1 MTTTSPPP
9 VTPPPADPLSLKP
22 RHEQLVSDPLIEIL
36 SIHRAMR
43 LEMQAVCDAVHGA
56 KNDTKQLSDAAR
68 RFERYAVVFRAHSSA
83 EDDLLLPALEL
94 REAQT
99 RGIETTPE
107 NDGAHDVET
116 QKLEAAEQAF
126 TKLLA
131 AKPNSADFKRKL
143 ASLKLE
149 LDGFREFMADHMLEE
164 EEEMLPRLRRAFA
177 HDELLQL
184 TGAVLGRRGA
194 DDTVAT
200 LEVVVPNL
208 EPLQARHV
216 LATMSAIGP
225 LPVWSPMKATA
236 LTKSDAN
243 AGRSAA
249 SSMDLAAR
257 LHHSPREIPTVGAS
271 QGAPSSMAMAGVSG
285 VSGPMSSGG
294 VHNPTPAHMVSAP
307 MQPSVSAAYTSG
319 AVSVPALSTTT
330 TTAVRPATSHQDVA
344 HEPQGAA
351 SQAAS
356 GSCVDCGC
364 AVPGSPTNGVARCGA
379 CFHARRSP
387 PQKRPRDDSSA
398 TGESLADVA
407 SSGASLR
414 TQPGSHDVNPR
425 AAKRQR
431 ECAGCGAESKDDAWS
446 LGPNEIMCETC
457 RTQLGADQAQIVH
470 APGGDGSPT
479 PIDTSSDEP
488 PHVSNRVVVGV

>member
-1 MTTTSPPP
+1 MILNFPASHEPPKGNSKTQP
-9 VTPPPADPLSLKP
+9 VTAALLHPSVPGSRSIFVPRRNCVLIFDAKGGMASMSLYGLHTGKRIDSRAAPPSHGLPTASQLK
-22 RHEQLVSDPLIEIL
+22 RYTLTALK
-36 SIHRAMR
+36 
-43 LEMQAVCDAVHGA
+43 QAA
-56 KNDTKQLSDAAR
+56 KQ
-68 RFERYAVVFRAHSSA
+68 
-83 EDDLLLPALEL
+83 
-94 REAQT
+94 
-99 RGIETTPE
+99 RGIEVDPLC
-107 NDGAHDVET
+107 V
-116 QKLEAAEQAF
+116 KAELIA
-126 TKLLA
+126 
-131 AKPNSADFKRKL
+131 
-143 ASLKLE
+143 
-149 LDGFREFMADHMLEE
+149 
-164 EEEMLPRLRRAFA
+164 
-177 HDELLQL
+177 
-184 TGAVLGRRGA
+184 
-194 DDTVAT
+194 
-200 LEVVVPNL
+200 
-208 EPLQARHV
+208 
-216 LATMSAIGP
+216 
-225 LPVWSPMKATA
+225 A

-249 SSMDLAAR
+249 SSMELAAR

-285 VSGPMSSGG
+285 VSGPMSAGG
-294 VHNPTPAHMVSAP
+294 VHNPTSAHMVSAP